1 MLFNLYFS
9 CLLRIFLYLQLY
21 FQRPN
26 LCDQSF
32 GPFLTDQ
39 FIFDEGLMGKQEE
52 VKDKWSSVRKGR
64 KKEIITKRYQRE
76 DKRYDL

>member
-1 MLFNLYFS
+1 
-9 CLLRIFLYLQLY
+9 
-21 FQRPN
+21 
-26 LCDQSF
+26 
-32 GPFLTDQ
+32 
-39 FIFDEGLMGKQEE
+39 MGKQEE